1 MKKKQS
7 QPPTNKAFVQAG
19 PYLSIAY
26 SFMGGI
32 FLFGYLGY
40 KLDALFNSKAVFL
53 IIGVFMGF
61 GLGVYRMIL
70 VLRNMENKK

>member
-1 MKKKQS
+1 MKKKQHQRS
-7 QPPTNKAFVQAG
+7 INKAFVQAG

-40 KLDALFNSKAVFL
+40 KLDALINSKAIFL
-53 IIGVFMGF
+53 IIGVFLGF

-70 VLRNMENKK
+70 VLRNLDNKK